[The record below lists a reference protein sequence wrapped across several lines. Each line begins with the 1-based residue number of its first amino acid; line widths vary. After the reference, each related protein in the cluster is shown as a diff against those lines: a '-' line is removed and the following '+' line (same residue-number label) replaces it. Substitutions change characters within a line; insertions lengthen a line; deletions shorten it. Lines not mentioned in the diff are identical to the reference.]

1 MEKKTI
7 GGFIAALR
15 KAGGMTQKELAERLN
30 VSDKTVSRWER
41 DEGVPDLSL
50 VPVIAEIFGVTC
62 DELLRGRR
70 RSPEDRTAEGDAPT
84 ARGEKE
90 RQRLLAAGLSGY
102 KSRTLVAAGLSLA
115 GMLAAMALNFG
126 FNRAWLGF
134 VAGCL
139 FYLAGTVCQAVFVNQ
154 AFLSVADSGL
164 PAPETGA
171 FRRKVIAAAEG
182 VWCLAAVLVGAS
194 LPLVVY
200 SWDAYAGL
208 SRESWL
214 LQGTVWGLAAL
225 VLAALVCWLIN
236 GSLAA
241 RGVYLPREN
250 AARNRSL
257 QKRCVL
263 ALAALVAVTASGQ
276 WAFHQFAGGEAL
288 AEWTVFTH
296 EDSFRAFMEQDVDAL
311 ASSLTD
317 SVAAPA
323 PDSSVTYLDEN
334 GSVISEEQALSREMA
349 DSSGKVLFT
358 YLWRNR
364 SVRSVRCLSDTEE
377 GPHFAALTW
386 DAYYAGQAKA
396 RLVDA
401 AFWAFYA
408 LEAAAAALIYWKKRQ
423 KA

>member
-134 VAGCL
+134 LAGCL
-139 FYLAGTVCQAVFVNQ
+139 FYLAGAVCQAVFVNQ

-296 EDSFRAFMEQDVDAL
+296 EDSFRAFMEQDVDAP
-311 ASSLTD
+311 ASPPAD
-317 SVAAPA
+317 SVEAPA
-323 PDSSVTYLDEN
+323 PDSAVTYLDEN
-334 GSVISEEQALSREMA
+334 GSVISEEQALSRKMA

-364 SVRSVRCLSDTEE
+364 SVRSVRCLSETEG
-377 GPHFAALTW
+377 GPRFAALTW

-401 AFWAFYA
+401 AFWAVYV
-408 LEAAAAALIYWKKRQ
+408 LETAAVALIYWKKRQ

>member
-50 VPVIAEIFGVTC
+50 VPVIAEIFDVTC

-182 VWCLAAVLVGAS
+182 VW
-194 LPLVVY
+194 
-200 SWDAYAGL
+200 
-208 SRESWL
+208 
-214 LQGTVWGLAAL
+214 
-225 VLAALVCWLIN
+225 
-236 GSLAA
+236 
-241 RGVYLPREN
+241 
-250 AARNRSL
+250 
-257 QKRCVL
+257 
-263 ALAALVAVTASGQ
+263 
-276 WAFHQFAGGEAL
+276 
-288 AEWTVFTH
+288 
-296 EDSFRAFMEQDVDAL
+296 
-311 ASSLTD
+311 
-317 SVAAPA
+317 
-323 PDSSVTYLDEN
+323 
-334 GSVISEEQALSREMA
+334 
-349 DSSGKVLFT
+349 
-358 YLWRNR
+358 
-364 SVRSVRCLSDTEE
+364 
-377 GPHFAALTW
+377 
-386 DAYYAGQAKA
+386 
-396 RLVDA
+396 
-401 AFWAFYA
+401 
-408 LEAAAAALIYWKKRQ
+408 
-423 KA
+423 